1 MSGLAR
7 LRSPNGWLAVLVAWA
22 LTRALLV
29 AAPGWSGYP
38 HHAGITGDVRLYAGW
53 ASILVSGHFPLYDP
67 TWQYPPGAAGVLAL
81 PGLSPLR
88 YYPSFVALAL
98 IGDALVLAVLLRR
111 AATGGTLAGAWLW
124 ILGTTALG
132 PIVENRFDTAPTLLA
147 MAALAVGTRLS
158 SGPAAGG
165 APRSGLRPGL
175 AGGLLALGAAVKVWP
190 GLLFPLIAR
199 RGRAAAGALAVGVV
213 ILAGLAVGGRLGEGL
228 DFRHNQEA
236 RGLQAET
243 LAATPYLLARV
254 LGASGIRVVREY
266 GAYQVHGP
274 GVSVVV
280 ALTTVASA
288 VVVLAFLGLAWR
300 RPGNVDLGLAGLL
313 AVLLVARVL
322 SPQYLVWAIGLA
334 ALAVSD
340 AASRQRRTAGLLVAA
355 CALTQWLYPIWYV
368 GLIHGAVGSTL
379 LLAVRNAV
387 LLVAGGV
394 AVRAALTL
402 PERSGNDPA
411 HRHEVAHAHSQRG
424 ATAEQ
429 PPVL

>member
-1 MSGLAR
+1 MA
-7 LRSPNGWLAVLVAWA
+7 
-22 LTRALLV
+22 TRALLV

-53 ASILVSGHFPLYDP
+53 ASTLVSGHFPLGDP

-98 IGDALVLAVLLRR
+98 IGDALVLAVLARR
-111 AATGGTLAGAWLW
+111 AAAGGSPAGAWVW

-147 MAALAVGTRLS
+147 VAALAVATRPA
-158 SGPAAGG
+158 SGPAAGSVSG
-165 APRSGLRPGL
+165 SRSGL
-175 AGGLLALGAAVKVWP
+175 AGALLGLGAAVKVWP
-190 GLLFPLIAR
+190 VLLFPLIAR
-199 RGRAAAGALAVGVV
+199 RRRAAAGALAVGGVIVV
-213 ILAGLAVGGRLGEGL
+213 GLAAGGRLGEGL

-236 RGLQAET
+236 RGLQTET
-243 LAATPYLLARV
+243 LAATPYVLARAF
-254 LGASGIRVVREY
+254 GASGIRVVREY

-288 VVVLAFLGLAWR
+288 VVVLAVLGLAWR
-300 RPGNVDLGLAGLL
+300 RPGNLDLGLAGLL

-322 SPQYLVWAIGLA
+322 SPQYLVWALGLA
-334 ALAVSD
+334 ALAVSNP
-340 AASRQRRTAGLLVAA
+340 ASRQRRTAGLLVLA
-355 CALTQWLYPIWYV
+355 CGLTQWLYPIWYV
-368 GLIHGAVGSTL
+368 GLIHGAVGSAL

-387 LLVAGGV
+387 LVVAGGL
-394 AVRAALTL
+394 AVRAALASPMPALAPPGVT
-402 PERSGNDPA
+402 PRSGSAAPA
-411 HRHEVAHAHSQRG
+411 PAAVRE
-424 ATAEQ
+424 
-429 PPVL
+429 